1 LEKIKKLIEAI
12 EKKKG
17 ALIMDDMTREVEL
30 YSMPHNTL
38 AYFLNYFPDE
48 GGKFKYFL
56 KDLLKKDKDA
66 LVKLIQQH
74 YKMELFLR
82 INRDLCK
89 SIDEKKQGHIYCM
102 KEVGQ
107 RWRWV
112 ALSTVEYELDH
123 SGSYGKGLMDNL
135 LKDGSVQIPGKTF
148 RVISKEKKH

>member
-1 LEKIKKLIEAI
+1 
-12 EKKKG
+12 
-17 ALIMDDMTREVEL
+17 
-30 YSMPHNTL
+30 
-38 AYFLNYFPDE
+38 
-48 GGKFKYFL
+48 
-56 KDLLKKDKDA
+56 
-66 LVKLIQQH
+66 
-74 YKMELFLR
+74 
-82 INRDLCK
+82 
-89 SIDEKKQGHIYCM
+89 M